1 MNNPIQVFEKIRDN
15 FILYLETA
23 FGTRYPDFKEERNAL
38 MKRDKVFARAPWV
51 EPLPTYKQSD
61 FSIDEIQNIPNLNG
75 EELEIF
81 KNIVKAGLFGNNKLY
96 EHQWQMLS
104 QAMAG
109 NHCVI
114 TSGTGSGK
122 TESFLLP
129 LFAYLS
135 KEMNSWKV
143 FHNRVNNNAW
153 WALNKKFKLNPDGSL
168 ADGVKQ
174 RPDLKR
180 PAAVRA
186 MIIYPMNALVEDQ
199 LSRLRKALDSDDSRD
214 VFNTFNDN
222 RIYFGR
228 YNGTSPVS
236 GKLVKE
242 DGSRNEFTISRL
254 RKAIKDIQVN
264 IDKVTQYI
272 NQNPDNKTKQELKDL
287 LANFQRLDG
296 AEMRTRFDMQETPP
310 DILITNF
317 SMLSI
322 MLMREIDNPLLEKTK
337 QWLSCAT
344 EFDQGFT
351 QEEIE
356 EEKRNRVFHI
366 IIDELHLYRGG
377 SGTETAF
384 LIRMLLERLGLS
396 PDSDQL
402 RILASSASLE
412 GDEGRLFLKSFFGTE
427 NKEIHIIKGPDSN
440 IEIFDEPSTFILN
453 ADYFNGLADKI
464 SEIENVVVSIEK
476 ELLIE
481 IQAIKDNQDI
491 TEDEKKLQIRN
502 SYNERFNALILS
514 SNEIYDQCGR
524 LFNKVLNNSRH
535 LNNRIY
541 AAFKSADGRVR
552 AIPAFRN
559 GESDTNEGVISLA
572 EALFGNPDQI
582 GAVKAFLYILGLFER
597 FNIETIFPRLRFH
610 LFYRN
615 IGGLWAELKSDA
627 EMQAN
632 PASMPIAN
640 LMTTPLLISNNKRT
654 LEVIYCENCGT
665 IAYSGNRLD
674 VRDEQEDIIT
684 ELLPLSTDIEGV
696 PETSP
701 ATIIEKRKY
710 KDFSVFYPGDFNGE
724 AIQTENRIPRNAQD
738 DFDAEWDCAWINV
751 KSGKIIMQ
759 DPNNTNDYKKGLWYR
774 VKHNNCDISQINQN
788 EKVKSIGAL
797 PCTCPQCKS
806 DYSKFAPN
814 KKKFSPF
821 RGFRTGFGKVS
832 QILSKELFADLPQ
845 GENTKKLV
853 AFSDSRE
860 DAAKLAKNIEEEHY
874 NALVREVLIHNI
886 TNELQF
892 DNEVISA
899 VENNVMPEIT
909 RLMSINQT
917 RVGQINGIISNARI
931 GIANDI
937 VALESLRNNIKPI
950 SVFREIIIKNLLRL
964 GLNPAGP
971 YKSMQQVST
980 EGGQGKFNYVSWENA
995 FDFVEYNYR
1004 EGYYYV
1010 TRNNGNQVVINIRDH
1025 FNNKIEQNL
1034 GGFIFGKLFY
1044 SFEASGLGY
1053 ATIIRDIKQQATL
1066 IGVNPETLKQ
1076 VCNSFLRIWGDT
1088 YKHNRSEFS
1097 TTLYENY
1104 SSLPNGRRE
1113 RRYIRKVAEKLMT
1126 DRHNINEETLGNT
1139 VFGILADSNHSS
1151 QVEINNLH
1159 IKLVNIYANYFKCN
1173 DCGTVHLHPS
1183 AGVCV
1188 FCQNNLSDNPENEP
1202 VRNLWA
1208 KSYLTFN
1215 LLKDYNPFRLHT
1227 EELSGQ
1233 TDDQLTRQR
1242 EFKNIF
1248 FNPTDKKT
1256 KAIDLLSVT
1265 TTLEVGVDIG
1275 SLQAI
1280 LLANMPP
1287 QRFNYQQRVGRTGRR
1302 GQMFSYALT
1311 IARGRSHDEFYFENP
1326 ISITGDKPP
1335 QPFLSL
1341 GQEQIFKRVLAKAI
1355 LRLAFKDI
1363 GMNKGS
1369 VHGEFGYIQEYIDT
1383 NQTKLTEYLT
1393 PNINGTVRQIF
1404 DALNKGI
1411 YINGV
1416 IRQYNFD
1423 NIRQWILDLPQSII
1437 NKINASS
1444 NTNMDLSEFLA
1455 ENGILP
1461 LQGMPT
1467 RVRNLIHGF
1476 NKISHKKGFEDVK
1489 KEGFEATVMDRD
1501 LGVAIY
1507 DYAPGSQKTKDKG
1520 VVQSIGFTPDINGIK
1535 YNQTTQQMEADTL
1548 QNDAFT
1554 SRVWMKQDNLTSHLQ
1569 TFPYDN
1575 LNQDGKYGKPD
1586 EEGGFT
1592 IFLGATPA
1600 AFRTDLR
1607 YPKDSNEDFDINFSK
1622 PITFAVT
1629 KDSTPIGVGNARIS
1643 YSNQDTTW
1651 KINNNGKKQFTGR
1664 YYFSKYYYQDIKI
1677 ADLPTQWLVDDFSI
1691 GLNPLQDG
1699 QQKFL
1704 QGEDCEKL
1712 SIVSGKVTEVFRLE
1726 PQNFPLS
1733 IDVNPFSTDTLKS
1746 SSSKGAFYSAAFLLQ
1761 RTLAANLDIDPEEIE
1776 IAAIESI
1783 NLPEFDGITERKS
1796 ARIVLTDELPN
1807 GSGFVAQLYNNFPDY
1822 IRKCINPDDNIEEK
1836 YNYNILQNRRCKD
1849 ASYQDLKNFRNMSFH
1864 PLLDWRL
1871 AIGLLRLIIDDT
1883 YTSGLKEQDYEQPE
1897 LLDWQAFAVE
1907 LRDNFIQSFAENM
1920 QQAAFGN
1927 LPGLIFYDDFK
1938 VIIVHPFW
1946 NVSYHQPE
1954 ENILTEAIAEAGIEN
1969 LFFIDTF
1976 NLHRRP
1982 SWCYEQLINKIQG
1995 NL

>member
-23 FGTRYPDFKEERNAL
+23 FGTRYPDFEEERNAL

-61 FSIDEIQNIPNLNG
+61 FTIDEIENIPNLNC
-75 EELEIF
+75 EELGIF

-135 KEMNSWKV
+135 KEMNSWR
-143 FHNRVNNNAW
+143 NSANSVNNNAW
-153 WALNKKFKLNPDGSL
+153 WAPRRRFTLNQDGSMT
-168 ADGVKQ
+168 DRVKQ
-174 RPDLKR
+174 RPNLNR
-180 PAAVRA
+180 SAAARA
-186 MIIYPMNALVEDQ
+186 IIIYPMNALVEDQ
-199 LSRLRKALDSDDSRD
+199 LSRLRKALDSDDARN

-236 GKLVKE
+236 GKLLKE
-242 DGSRNEFTISRL
+242 DGSRYDFTISRL
-254 RKAIKDIQVN
+254 RKAIKDIQEN

-272 NQNPDNKTKQELKDL
+272 NQNPDNKTEQELKDL

-337 QWLSCAT
+337 QWLSCT
-344 EFDQGFT
+344 TDFDQDMT
-351 QEEIE
+351 PAEIE
-356 EEKRNRVFHI
+356 DEKRNRIFHI

-384 LIRMLLERLGLS
+384 LIRMLLERLGLN

-412 GDEGRLFLKSFFGTE
+412 GDEGRLFLKSFFGTV
-427 NKEIHIIKGPDSN
+427 NKEIHIIEGPDSN
-440 IEIFDEPSTFILN
+440 IEIFDKPSTFILN

-464 SEIENVVVSIEK
+464 SEIENVVVPFEK

-481 IQAIKDNQDI
+481 IQAIKDNPDI
-491 TEDEKKLQIRN
+491 TEDEKKLQIWN
-502 SYNERFNALILS
+502 SYEDRFKALILS
-514 SNEIYDQCGR
+514 SNEIYDQCGG
-524 LFNKVLNNSRH
+524 LFNEVLNNAQH

-541 AAFKSADGRVR
+541 EAFKSADGRVR

-559 GESDTNEGVISLA
+559 GESDTTEGVISLA
-572 EALFGNPDQI
+572 KALFGNPDQI
-582 GAVKAFLYILGLFER
+582 DAVKAFLYVLGLFER
-597 FNIETIFPRLRFH
+597 FKIDTIFPRLRFH

-632 PASMPIAN
+632 PVSMPIAN

-710 KDFSVFYPGDFNGE
+710 IDFSVFYPGDFNGE
-724 AIQTENRIPRNAQD
+724 ATQTENRIPRNANN

-774 VKHNNCDISQINQN
+774 VKHDNCDISQFNDN
-788 EKVKSIGAL
+788 EKVKSVGAL

-886 TNELQF
+886 TNELQI
-892 DNEVISA
+892 DNDIINSIELNDLDEIQRLYN
-899 VENNVMPEIT
+899 ENVDRFEKIET
-909 RLMSINQT
+909 
-917 RVGQINGIISNARI
+917 IISGAQRGNTNRVNELNA
-931 GIANDI
+931 
-937 VALESLRNNIKPI
+937 LRDNIKPI
-950 SVFREIIIKNLLRL
+950 SAFRDIILKNLLKL
-964 GLNPAGP
+964 GVNPAGP
-971 YKSMQQVST
+971 YKSMQRVST
-980 EGGQGKFNYVSWENA
+980 EVEPGRYNYVSWENA
-995 FDFVEYNYR
+995 FDFAEYRYR
-1004 EGYYYV
+1004 DGYYYV
-1010 TRNNGNQVVINIRDH
+1010 TRNSGIQVVTNISDH
-1025 FNNKIEQNL
+1025 FSNKIEENL
-1034 GGFIFGKLFY
+1034 SGFIFGKLFY

-1053 ATIIRDIKQQATL
+1053 ATIRCDIQNQAAQ
-1066 IGVNPETLKQ
+1066 IGINPETLKQ
-1076 VCNSFLRIWGDT
+1076 VCNSCLRIWGDT
-1088 YKHNRSEFS
+1088 YKHNRSEFT

-1104 SSLPNGRRE
+1104 NRLPYGRRE
-1113 RRYIRKVAEKLMT
+1113 RKYIRKVA
-1126 DRHNINEETLGNT
+1126 DSHNIDEVTLGNT
-1139 VFGILADSNHSS
+1139 VFSILADSNHRS
-1151 QVEINNLH
+1151 QVEINNLL
-1159 IKLVNIYANYFKCN
+1159 IKLVNKSSNYFKCN

-1183 AGVCV
+1183 AGFCV
-1188 FCQNNLSDNPENEP
+1188 FCQNNLSALPENEP
-1202 VRNLWA
+1202 VENLWA

-1355 LRLAFKDI
+1355 LHRAFKDLR
-1363 GMNKGS
+1363 MNKGS
-1369 VHGEFGYIQEYIDT
+1369 VHGEFGLIQDYVVVNHVRLSAFLGANIDDS
-1383 NQTKLTEYLT
+1383 
-1393 PNINGTVRQIF
+1393 IRAIF
-1404 DALNKGI
+1404 DAQNKGI
-1411 YINGV
+1411 YVNGV
-1416 IRQYNFD
+1416 ISQYNFD
-1423 NIRQWILDLPQSII
+1423 NLRQWILDLPQSII
-1437 NKINASS
+1437 TKINASS

-1476 NKISHKKGFEDVK
+1476 KKISDN
-1489 KEGFEATVMDRD
+1489 EGYEATVMDRD
-1501 LGVAIY
+1501 LGVAVF

-1520 VVQSIGFTPDINGIK
+1520 VVQSIGFTPDITGIK
-1535 YNQTTQQMEADTL
+1535 YNHATNQMEAETM
-1548 QNDAFT
+1548 QSDAFT
-1554 SRVWMKQDNLTSHLQ
+1554 SRVWMKQNNTTSQLHTL
-1569 TFPYDN
+1569 PYDN
-1575 LNQDGKYGKPD
+1575 DNQDGKYGKPD
-1586 EEGGFT
+1586 EEEGFT
-1592 IFLGATPA
+1592 VFLGATPA
-1600 AFRTDLR
+1600 AFRTDLK

-1622 PITFAVT
+1622 PLTFAV
-1629 KDSTPIGVGNARIS
+1629 SEESHPINVGNARIS
-1643 YSNQDTTW
+1643 YSKQDTTW
-1651 KINNNGKKQFTGR
+1651 KINNNGKKQFTG
-1664 YYFSKYYYQDIKI
+1664 KYYNQTKH
-1677 ADLPTQWLVDDFSI
+1677 AVDLPKQWLVDDYNINSI
-1691 GLNPLQDG
+1691 PLPDDE
-1699 QQKFL
+1699 QKFL

-1712 SIVSGKVTEVFRLE
+1712 SLVSGKVTEVFRLE
-1726 PQNFPLS
+1726 PQNLPLS
-1733 IDVNPFSTDTLKS
+1733 IDVDPFNTENFKS

-1776 IAAIESI
+1776 IAVIESI
-1783 NLPEFDGITERKS
+1783 NLPEFDGITDRKS

-1807 GSGFVAQLYNNFPDY
+1807 GSGFVARLFNDFPYY
-1822 IRKCINPDDNIEEK
+1822 IRRCINPENNVEEK
-1836 YNYNILQNRRCKD
+1836 YNYNILQNRNCKD
-1849 ASYQDLKNFRNMSFH
+1849 ASYQDLKNYRNMSFH

-1871 AIGLLRLIIDDT
+1871 AIGLLRLMIDDT
-1883 YTSGLKEQDYEQPE
+1883 YTSGLKEQDYEQQE
-1897 LLDWQAFAVE
+1897 LLDWNAIAIE
-1907 LRDNFIQSFAENM
+1907 LRDNFIQYFPENM
-1920 QQAAFGN
+1920 QQTTFGN
-1927 LPGLIFYDDFK
+1927 LPGFIFHNDFK

-1946 NVSYHQPE
+1946 NVTYHQPD

-1982 SWCYEQLINKIQG
+1982 SWCYEQLIKKIQE